1 MHHRDLMLTFCAVV
15 HYRPVKTFALK
26 IVLNI
31 ASSLN
36 RCVNADAEY
45 AAAEEHEDAHP
56 LQYGPTSA
64 LSLNL
69 CVAYMSAFLAS
80 HLLRLLIS
88 AQIVGA

>member
-1 MHHRDLMLTFCAVV
+1 MLKGENIGGENIGGVAIGAV
-15 HYRPVKTFALK
+15 LLLW
-26 IVLNI
+26 VLI
-31 ASSLN
+31 

-69 CVAYMSAFLAS
+69 CVAYMSTFLAS

-88 AQIVGA
+88 AQIVGT